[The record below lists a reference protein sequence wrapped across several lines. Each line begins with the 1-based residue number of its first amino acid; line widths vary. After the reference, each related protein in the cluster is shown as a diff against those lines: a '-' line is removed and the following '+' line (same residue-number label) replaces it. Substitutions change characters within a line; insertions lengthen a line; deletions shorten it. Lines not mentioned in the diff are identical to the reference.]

1 MTELA
6 VSASA
11 DAPSRSRDLTE
22 VDKDALQRAQG
33 LFDEGVSLIRS
44 NDIPGAVEQLGRALQ
59 LRTEV
64 WGETALECASS
75 FYKYGAALFW
85 KAQDESD
92 ILGNQVQAAAA
103 RKDAA
108 AQSQAAQQS
117 GEEEDSEEDEEEE
130 EETDGDEK
138 ENIDEKG
145 KAPLKVIPTDQGSE
159 DEDGA
164 ADADDAQL
172 AWEMMEMARRIW
184 EIDGTEKHLQELADA
199 HAMLASM
206 CLEQENFD
214 RSQGDFKAALQLLER
229 CPQAQERQKA
239 ELHFKLAMALQFAE
253 KPEQALKEI
262 KVAIRILEGRIDRVR
277 QQQEAPAEGA
287 APGDRLGAGAPPL
300 QTPEQEVKDMEEV
313 LEDLHDKV
321 DELEEEVKTNASTRA
336 SLRATF
342 ALVTSQ
348 ITASQGQAD
357 SSSSLGPGPS
367 SSADVAPAA
376 PQVVDLGVVG
386 RGKRRVTPVAVGGA
400 ASAAPVSAGTAAGPS
415 QPPPA
420 GSKRSFANLM
430 GGEQPPAGFPAAAPL
445 SGTSQNANGPAAK
458 RTMADLMGG
467 EAAFLSVPSSS
478 TAAGASKAPA
488 IPAPQVAEP
497 TLAAD
502 SNAKPVEAALPAFLQ
517 PAAIAKVYGSASNN
531 RDCV

>member
-1 MTELA
+1 M
-6 VSASA
+6 
-11 DAPSRSRDLTE
+11 
-22 VDKDALQRAQG
+22 
-33 LFDEGVSLIRS
+33 
-44 NDIPGAVEQLGRALQ
+44 
-59 LRTEV
+59 
-64 WGETALECASS
+64 
-75 FYKYGAALFW
+75 
-85 KAQDESD
+85 
-92 ILGNQVQAAAA
+92 
-103 RKDAA
+103 
-108 AQSQAAQQS
+108 
-117 GEEEDSEEDEEEE
+117 
-130 EETDGDEK
+130 
-138 ENIDEKG
+138 
-145 KAPLKVIPTDQGSE
+145 
-159 DEDGA
+159 
-164 ADADDAQL
+164 
-172 AWEMMEMARRIW
+172 
-184 EIDGTEKHLQELADA
+184 
-199 HAMLASM
+199 
-206 CLEQENFD
+206 
-214 RSQGDFKAALQLLER
+214 
-229 CPQAQERQKA
+229 
-239 ELHFKLAMALQFAE
+239 
-253 KPEQALKEI
+253 
-262 KVAIRILEGRIDRVR
+262 
-277 QQQEAPAEGA
+277 
-287 APGDRLGAGAPPL
+287 
-300 QTPEQEVKDMEEV
+300 
-313 LEDLHDKV
+313 
-321 DELEEEVKTNASTRA
+321 
-336 SLRATF
+336 
-342 ALVTSQ
+342 TSQ

-400 ASAAPVSAGTAAGPS
+400 ASAAPVSAGGHLMAATCSELCLQGPAGLLFLHLTLGLYMHPCKHSCPPTRPCSWSNSLSSAGTAAGPS